1 MSQEADTDVDGL
13 IFSERQIQS
22 GLSILQRK
30 CHEISRSKGWWD
42 QPRNFG
48 EMVALIHSEAS
59 ELLEAERHGNP
70 ASEHC
75 PSLSAG
81 AEEMADIVIR
91 VCDMAQSL
99 GVDLGYAV
107 RTKMRFNE
115 SRPHKHGGKKF

>member
-1 MSQEADTDVDGL
+1 MSQDKDVDGL
-13 IFSERQIQS
+13 ILSERQIQS
-22 GLSILQRK
+22 GIAILQLK
-30 CHEISRSKGWWD
+30 CHAIAKDKGWWD
-42 QPRNFG
+42 SRRNFG

-70 ASEHC
+70 VSEHC

-91 VCDMAQSL
+91 VCDLAESM
-99 GVDLGYAV
+99 GVDLGYAI